1 MCSSRKF
8 SSAQYVECGVG
19 CGIAKPSPSL
29 DTMEREPLLS
39 PNEEDEEVNQN
50 GAELS
55 PTSSGQIHEE
65 NNHQHLSNSTP
76 DRVSYDHCVNL
87 DDSNVDENSLL
98 SSPLLDSSRDRIIN
112 DHQSPSPGHETSRN
126 TQTLEANTHLR
137 QVGHQNAERHSS
149 TVPYQ
154 DNSSRNLPS
163 SQRNNLP
170 DRPPEYHEALW
181 YNTRSIDDDI
191 PLLYQSTG
199 DSPSTTNTIQT
210 PQQPQRLL
218 SSQVSQVMMTPRTV
232 ILHRNTSGFGFS
244 VAGTAPVHIAHVT
257 PNSPAASHG
266 LQVGERLLEVNNIDV
281 KTTSLDTVEAIL
293 RGATTLVLTLGPA
306 PPPSVAAIQQQPD
319 DDWRAAFQAL
329 NGDSQPDTQ
338 ADSTTNPPPSGL
350 SFAMCSFLC
359 CPLVGAVAIWH
370 ALRVAPM
377 WRQNDRR
384 SAYMHAV
391 KARKFA
397 SSAMFYGFLLI
408 LIYIFASS
416 QDAGV

>member
-1 MCSSRKF
+1 M
-8 SSAQYVECGVG
+8 Q
-19 CGIAKPSPSL
+19 
-29 DTMEREPLLS
+29 
-39 PNEEDEEVNQN
+39 VNQN

-191 PLLYQSTG
+191 PLLYQSV
-199 DSPSTTNTIQT
+199 SHN
-210 PQQPQRLL
+210 LW
-218 SSQVSQVMMTPRTV
+218 SS
-232 ILHRNTSGFGFS
+232 L
-244 VAGTAPVHIAHVT
+244 
-257 PNSPAASHG
+257 
-266 LQVGERLLEVNNIDV
+266 
-281 KTTSLDTVEAIL
+281 
-293 RGATTLVLTLGPA
+293 
-306 PPPSVAAIQQQPD
+306 
-319 DDWRAAFQAL
+319 
-329 NGDSQPDTQ
+329 
-338 ADSTTNPPPSGL
+338 
-350 SFAMCSFLC
+350 
-359 CPLVGAVAIWH
+359 
-370 ALRVAPM
+370 
-377 WRQNDRR
+377 
-384 SAYMHAV
+384 
-391 KARKFA
+391 
-397 SSAMFYGFLLI
+397 
-408 LIYIFASS
+408 
-416 QDAGV
+416 